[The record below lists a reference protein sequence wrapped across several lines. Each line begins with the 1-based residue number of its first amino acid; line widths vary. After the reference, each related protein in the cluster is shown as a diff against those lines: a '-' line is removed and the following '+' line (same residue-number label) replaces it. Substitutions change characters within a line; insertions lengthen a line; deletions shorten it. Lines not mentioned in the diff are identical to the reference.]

1 MTDTTMPAA
10 ATALPSAP
18 MSAWRRTRA
27 ILGGSAGNLVEWY
40 DWFAYAAFSIYFAKI
55 FFPKGD
61 QTAQLMQTAAIF
73 AVGFG
78 ARPVGAWLM
87 GLYADRKGRKAGLTL
102 AVGLMCAGSLV
113 IALCPGHATIGDAAP
128 VILLLARLLQGLS
141 VGGEYGASATY
152 MSEMAGKQRRGFWSS
167 FQYVTLIMGQ
177 LVAAL
182 VLVILQN
189 TLDKQQLADWGWRI
203 PFFVGAALAVV
214 VFWIRTGIEES
225 VSHQNVTRHD
235 PISARQVASVGGLLL
250 LTVAAMIVGF
260 TAWSFAGAAQ
270 GASVVLLLLTYVAL
284 AAPLVSRHPKQ
295 TLAIIGLTAAGSLA
309 FYAYTTYMLKFLTNT
324 AGFSKATAGAINLA
338 TLAGFMLIQPLFG
351 WLSDKVGRKTM
362 LVFAFGVGALIA
374 WPVFT
379 LTAKAASPQIAFG
392 LIFAALVVQ
401 SGYTS
406 ISAVVKAELF
416 PTHVRA
422 LGVALPYA
430 IGNAA
435 FGGTAEYV
443 ALWFKREGMESGFYL
458 YVSAIMAVGLIV
470 ALLLRDTGKHSLI
483 LED

>member
-1 MTDTTMPAA
+1 MTDTAM
-10 ATALPSAP
+10 ATPPHA

-40 DWFAYAAFSIYFAKI
+40 DWFAYAAFSIYFAKV

-87 GLYADRKGRKAGLTL
+87 GLYADGKGRKAGLTL
-102 AVGLMCAGSLV
+102 AVGLMCVGSLI
-113 IALCPGHATIGDAAP
+113 IALCPGHARIGDAAP

-152 MSEMAGKQRRGFWSS
+152 MSEMAGKKRRGFWSS

-189 TLDKQQLADWGWRI
+189 TLSKEDLADWGWRI
-203 PFFVGAALAVV
+203 PFFVGAALAIV

-225 VSHQNVTRHD
+225 ISHQNAATAHD
-235 PISARQVASVGGLLL
+235 PVSRRQIAWVGGLLAA
-250 LTVAAMIVGF
+250 TVAAMVAGF
-260 TAWSFAGAAQ
+260 TEASFAPMMQYGAVA
-270 GASVVLLLLTYVAL
+270 LLVATYAAL

-309 FYAYTTYMLKFLTNT
+309 FYAYTTYMLKFLVNT
-324 AGFSKATAGAINLA
+324 AGFDKATAGAVNLA

-351 WLSDKVGRKTM
+351 WASDRLGRKTL

-374 WPVFT
+374 WPVFS
-379 LTAKAASPQIAFG
+379 LTAKAASPIVAFG
-392 LIFAALVVQ
+392 LIFAALFVQ
-401 SGYTS
+401 SGYTA

-443 ALWFKREGMESGFYL
+443 ALWFKHEGMESGFYL
-458 YVSAIMAVGLIV
+458 YVAAIMAVGLTV
-470 ALLLRDTGKHSLI
+470 SLLLKDTGKHSLI